1 MATNGNGNGNGNG
14 TATTTPAKKAAAARK
29 AAKGKISP
37 EAALRVRREA
47 LGLSRQKVADEA
59 DVAVSAVWRSEHE
72 EAGVDPDT
80 RERIVGVLNTHRD
93 EIAKLPRL

>member
-14 TATTTPAKKAAAARK
+14 TATTAKKVAARK
-29 AAKGKISP
+29 VAKGKISP

-59 DVAVSAVWRSEHE
+59 DIAVSAVWRSEHE

-80 RERIVGVLNTHRD
+80 RDRIVGVLNTHRD